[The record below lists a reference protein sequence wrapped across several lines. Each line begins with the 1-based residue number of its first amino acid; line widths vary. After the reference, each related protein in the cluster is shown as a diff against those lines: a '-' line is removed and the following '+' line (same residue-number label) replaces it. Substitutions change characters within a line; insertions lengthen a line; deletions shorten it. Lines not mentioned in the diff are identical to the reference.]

1 MLKSYYD
8 EFDGL
13 IGKSQ
18 RKNAILGLYLL
29 YLLSFNKISQY
40 HTEIELIP
48 QEDIENNIYIKVP
61 VSLETYF
68 VQGSYQKILQQQQ
81 NVPQVAYYFFIE
93 KFVDAIRYEIAR
105 SAERSYDSL
114 RLRDM
119 QKMFMIE
126 DEAQLRAFIAQN
138 QQEAV

>member
-1 MLKSYYD
+1 MPFWVCICSISSHITSKFSSRK
-8 EFDGL
+8 L
-13 IGKSQ
+13 ILPLI
-18 RKNAILGLYLL
+18 R
-29 YLLSFNKISQY
+29 ISQY

-48 QEDIENNIYIKVP
+48 QEDLDTNIYIKVP

-114 RLRDM
+114 SLADM

-126 DEAQLRAFIAQN
+126 SRDELTAFIA
-138 QQEAV
+138 

>member
-1 MLKSYYD
+1 M
-8 EFDGL
+8 
-13 IGKSQ
+13 
-18 RKNAILGLYLL
+18 L

-48 QEDIENNIYIKVP
+48 QDDIEKNIYIKVP

-81 NVPQVAYYFFIE
+81 NVPIVAYNFFIE

-105 SAERSYDSL
+105 SAERSYESLSL
-114 RLRDM
+114 RSM
-119 QKMFMIE
+119 QNMFMIE
-126 DEAQLRAFIAQN
+126 SEAQLQAFIAQN
-138 QQEAV
+138 

>member
-1 MLKSYYD
+1 MPRSISVNVSLLVSQSTHESLWSEPLLICILVNQTFAFDLGEVYELATFLSVEKKDIEEFERNICVLRSFYD
-8 EFDGL
+8 EFDSL

-29 YLLSFNKISQY
+29 YLLAYNKISQY

-68 VQGSYQKILQQQQ
+68 VQGSYQKIL
-81 NVPQVAYYFFIE
+81 
-93 KFVDAIRYEIAR
+93 
-105 SAERSYDSL
+105 
-114 RLRDM
+114 
-119 QKMFMIE
+119 
-126 DEAQLRAFIAQN
+126 
-138 QQEAV
+138 